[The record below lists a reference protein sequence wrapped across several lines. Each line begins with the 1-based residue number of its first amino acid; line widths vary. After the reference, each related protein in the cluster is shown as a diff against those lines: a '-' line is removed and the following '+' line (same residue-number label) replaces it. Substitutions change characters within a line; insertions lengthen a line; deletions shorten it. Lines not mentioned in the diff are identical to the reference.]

1 MLISLVSCSYK
12 PIFSER
18 SYNFKIN
25 EIKFEGE
32 DDVNK
37 IIKKNLKLI
46 KKNKERE
53 VKEYNIFI
61 TTTKQ
66 KKIISKDTKGDP
78 LKFELIITSIYQIN
92 DQSKKIKVNKITKKN
107 IYNNNSDKFQLEKNE
122 KIIIENLSE
131 RISEIMISSII
142 DLNDN

>member
-1 MLISLVSCSYK
+1 MLITLVSCSYK

-18 SYNFKIN
+18 NYNFEIN
-25 EIKFEGE
+25 EIKFIGE
-32 DDVNK
+32 EDVNK
-37 IIKKNLKLI
+37 IIKRNLRLI
-46 KKNKERE
+46 KKNNNSD
-53 VKEYNIFI
+53 VKIYNLLI
-61 TTTKQ
+61 TTN
-66 KKIISKDTKGDP
+66 KKKKTISKNTKGDP
-78 LKFELIITSIYQIN
+78 LKFELIITTIYQIS
-92 DQSKKIKVNKITKKN
+92 DQSKKLKDNKIVKKN